1 MKKRCLVLWGT
12 ILLLCLAACGRSEQE
27 SVEVQENT
35 AVQEDFSTAQD
46 MSSQEETLPDDEKT
60 LENSGQE
67 SGMSEEER
75 REYDWRTEDWKL
87 DEAGENGHK
96 LYAAEYINDLKS
108 VYTGEYEECRSSY
121 CIMGGRIYSLDKYYN
136 VEEGEKEQ
144 LFYLNCYD
152 SFTGEIWHRSL
163 ELPQLPELEAYDDY
177 IVYLNGFEIQSEQEL
192 VIFLHVRAKGEKR
205 DTLAY
210 LAVHTSMEGEFISAL
225 DLYPAMLAGG
235 VVDYT
240 GERITERSGYSPG
253 DVYLDREGFYYMR
266 LIRWDVNDQERQGGF
281 VSDIYILNPAGTQVG
296 VMKPYQGHSPSFAM
310 KTPDGE
316 PVFRWYTGTGI
327 NSGALMY
334 YDKEAQEPK
343 QLLKLRENLWGAN
356 YWVGTMS
363 EDGYL
368 FFMDKSGRLNRCDLS
383 TGKREYCLGY
393 GSLGLGDWPGM
404 VDMALGPD
412 REPIFLDTYEDYTI
426 CRLGTEAPETDPIRL
441 VSLTDSCTFIE
452 NVAQRFTKRHLDHPI
467 EVEKP
472 GEDQEAYRTRMMAEL
487 VSGKGAD
494 IYYVSAADMQILY
507 ENGVLADLSGALPAQ
522 VEEAVYPGVLDGG
535 MRGSQRVGIAP
546 EARAVTMMVSG
557 KYWDGENWKLEALL
571 DMVDAH
577 PELTYPI
584 IWGQQYLGGQR
595 LLQILLFQ
603 DMDNTPFLDLKSGS
617 CDFEN
622 PLFIRLLELAKRY
635 YDRPIEISGERNMPQ
650 ELLEEG
656 DYVAV
661 VLSPRDFPE
670 FNRIMSF
677 LPKDC
682 HQVGIP
688 TDEGTG
694 CYWQTDYYLVV
705 NKDAVY
711 PELIHEY
718 LAYLLEE
725 ENQDRTLQPVRRDM
739 LDKHIVADSTDNT
752 MQYSDSQGGYYFL
765 EIGADGTVWQEE
777 YEQMQSRSVLVTKDT
792 GYIQQIITEETESY
806 FTGVRDAEA
815 VAGLI
820 QNRVQLYLK
829 EQGTA
834 EENGAGKGG
843 QTGVRHFA
851 G

>member
-1 MKKRCLVLWGT
+1 MKKRCLALWGV
-12 ILLLCLAACGRSEQE
+12 IVLLCLAACGRSEPE
-27 SVEVQENT
+27 SIEVQENAT
-35 AVQEDFSTAQD
+35 VQEEFSTVED
-46 MSSQEETLPDDEKT
+46 MSSQQETLPDDEKA
-60 LENSGQE
+60 QE
-67 SGMSEEER
+67 DSRQEGSMPEEER

-87 DEAGENGHK
+87 DEKGERGHE
-96 LYAAEYINDLKS
+96 LYAAEYIHDLKS

-121 CIMGGRIYSLDKYYN
+121 CILGGKIYSLDRYYSE
-136 VEEGEKEQ
+136 EEGKEEQ
-144 LFYLNCYD
+144 FYYLNCYD
-152 SFTGEIWHRSL
+152 SFTEEIWHRSL
-163 ELPQLPELEAYDDY
+163 ELPQLPELEEYKEC
-177 IVYLNGFEIQSEQEL
+177 IVYLSGFEIQSEQEL

-210 LAVHTSMEGEFISAL
+210 LAVHMSMEGELISVL

-235 VVDYT
+235 AADYT
-240 GERITERSGYSPG
+240 GESITDHIGYPPG
-253 DVYLDREGFYYMR
+253 DVYLDREGFYYMK
-266 LIRWDVNDQERQGGF
+266 LTSWEENDQGFQGRF
-281 VSDIYILNPAGTQVG
+281 VPDICILDQTGTQVG
-296 VMKPYQGHSPSFAM
+296 TMKPYHGHSPSFAM

-316 PVFRWYTGTGI
+316 PVFRWYRGTGI
-327 NSGALMY
+327 NNNALMY
-334 YDKEAQEPK
+334 YDKEAQESK
-343 QLLKLRENLWGAN
+343 QLLHLKEDLWDSR
-356 YWVGTMS
+356 WVGTMS

-368 FFMDKSGRLNRCDLS
+368 FFMDKSGRLNRCDLY

-393 GSLGLGDWPGM
+393 SSLGLGDWPGM

-412 REPIFLDTYEDYTI
+412 GEPIFLDTYEDYTI

-452 NVAQRFTKRHLDHPI
+452 NMAQRFTKRHLDHPI

-507 ENGVLADLSGALPAQ
+507 ENGVLADLRGALPAQ

-535 MRGSQRVGIAP
+535 MRGNQRVGIAP

-557 KYWDGENWKLEALL
+557 KYWDGENWRLEDLL
-571 DMVDAH
+571 DIVDDH

-584 IWGQQYLGGQR
+584 IWGQQYLGGHR

-603 DMDNTPFLDLKSGS
+603 DLDGTPFLDLKSGS

-635 YDRPIEISGERNMPQ
+635 YDRPIEISRDRNMSQ

-661 VLSPRDFPE
+661 ILSPRDFPE
-670 FNRIMSF
+670 YNRIMSF
-677 LPKDC
+677 LPDDC
-682 HQVGIP
+682 YQIGLP
-688 TDEGTG
+688 TDKGTG

-705 NKDAVY
+705 NKDARY
-711 PELIHEY
+711 SELIFDY
-718 LAYLLEE
+718 LALLLEE
-725 ENQDRTLQPVRRDM
+725 DSQDRTLQPVRRDM
-739 LDKHIVADSTDNT
+739 LGKHIVESEADNEK
-752 MQYSDSQGGYYFL
+752 QYSDSHGGYYFL
-765 EIGADGTVWQEE
+765 ETGADGTVWQEE
-777 YEQMQSRSVLVTKDT
+777 YEQMQSRSVLVTRDT
-792 GYIQQIITEETESY
+792 GYIQQIITEEAESY

-829 EQGTA
+829 EQGPET
-834 EENGAGKGG
+834 EEKLKKGRRND
-843 QTGVRHFA
+843 T
-851 G
+851 

>member
-1 MKKRCLVLWGT
+1 MKKRCLSLWGVM
-12 ILLLCLAACGRSEQE
+12 LLLCLAACGRSEQE
-27 SVEVQENT
+27 SVKVQENT
-35 AVQEDFSTAQD
+35 AVQEDSFTAED
-46 MSSQEETLPDDEKT
+46 MSSQEKILPDDEKAQ
-60 LENSGQE
+60 EDSRQE

-87 DEAGENGHK
+87 DEDGEDGHE
-96 LYAAEYINDLKS
+96 LYAAEYIHDLKS

-121 CIMGGRIYSLDKYYN
+121 CILGGKIYSVDKYCN
-136 VEEGEKEQ
+136 TREGKEEQ
-144 LFYLNCYD
+144 FYFLNCYD
-152 SFTGEIWHRSL
+152 SSTNETWHRLL
-163 ELPQLPELEAYDDY
+163 ELPQLPELEEYEECT
-177 IVYLNGFEIQSEQEL
+177 VYFSDFEIQSEQEL
-192 VIFLHVRAKGEKR
+192 VIFLHVRAKGETK

-210 LAVHTSMEGEFISAL
+210 LAVHTSMDGELISVL
-225 DLYPAMLAGG
+225 DLYPAMLEFG
-235 VVDYT
+235 VTDYT
-240 GERITERSGYSPG
+240 GDSITERSSFPPG
-253 DVYLDREGFYYMR
+253 DVYLDREGFYYMK
-266 LIRWDVNDQERQGGF
+266 LINWEASGF
-281 VSDIYILNPAGTQVG
+281 RGEGNVTNIYILDPTGTQVG
-296 VMKPYQGHSPSFAM
+296 TMLPYQGHSPGFAM

-316 PVFRWYTGTGI
+316 PVFRWYRGTGI
-327 NSGALMY
+327 KNNVLMY

-343 QLLKLRENLWGAN
+343 QLLHLMEDLWGSN

-368 FFMDKSGRLNRCDLS
+368 FFMDKSGRLNRCDLY

-412 REPIFLDTYEDYTI
+412 GEPIFLDTYEDYTI
-426 CRLGTEAPETDPIRL
+426 CRLGTDAPETDPIRL

-452 NVAQRFTKRHLDHPI
+452 NMAQRFTKRHLGHPI

-472 GEDQEAYRTRMMAEL
+472 GEDQETYRTRMMAEL

-507 ENGVLADLSGALPAQ
+507 ENGVLADLSGVLPAQ

-535 MRGSQRVGIAP
+535 MRGSRRVGIAP

-557 KYWDGENWKLEALL
+557 KYWDGENWRLEDLL
-571 DMVDAH
+571 DIVDAH

-603 DMDNTPFLDLKSGS
+603 NLDGTPFLDLKSGS

-635 YDRPIEISGERNMPQ
+635 YDQPIEISRERNMPQ

-656 DYVAV
+656 EYAAV

-677 LPKDC
+677 LPDDC
-682 HQVGIP
+682 YQAGIP
-688 TDEGTG
+688 TDEGAG

-705 NKDAVY
+705 NKDARY
-711 PELIHEY
+711 PELVFDY
-718 LAYLLEE
+718 LALLLEE
-725 ENQDRTLQPVRRDM
+725 DSQDRTLQPVRRDM
-739 LDKHIVADSTDNT
+739 LGKHIVESEADDEK
-752 MQYSDSQGGYYFL
+752 QYSDSHGGYYFL
-765 EIGADGTVWQEE
+765 ETGADGTVWQEE
-777 YEQMQSRSVLVTKDT
+777 YEQMQSRSVLVTRDT
-792 GYIQQIITEETESY
+792 GYIQQIIAEEAESY

-829 EQGTA
+829 EQGPET
-834 EENGAGKGG
+834 EEKLKKGRRNKAI
-843 QTGVRHFA
+843 T
-851 G
+851 